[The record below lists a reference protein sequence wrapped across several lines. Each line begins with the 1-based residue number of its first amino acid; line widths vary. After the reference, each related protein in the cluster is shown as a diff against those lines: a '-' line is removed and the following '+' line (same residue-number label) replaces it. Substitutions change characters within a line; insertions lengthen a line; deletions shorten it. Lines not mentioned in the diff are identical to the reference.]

1 MADPDS
7 TNQPTAVFT
16 AAYEVTAWYDADN
29 AVTAR
34 DAVES
39 GVRLDLPGLVRSSVD
54 EWRFS
59 HAKPENVFSAEL
71 QVTVRFEAHDEPGA
85 RQVAEKNLTVSMP
98 GLLSQTVTLREV
110 RRDTP
115 GE

>member
-39 GVRLDLPGLVRSSVD
+39 GVRLDLPGQPDRKALPVRPVK
-54 EWRFS
+54 W
-59 HAKPENVFSAEL
+59 
-71 QVTVRFEAHDEPGA
+71 
-85 RQVAEKNLTVSMP
+85 
-98 GLLSQTVTLREV
+98 GL
-110 RRDTP
+110 P
-115 GE
+115 AG